1 MKRYIIAAISI
12 LVFAAGM
19 VSCTNRKVIR
29 QLDDVGSYINEHP
42 DSALSVLDS
51 LSTTGMQGREANA
64 RFALLYSMALDK
76 TYIDV
81 TDDSLINIAVE
92 WYRRHGT
99 ADERLKSYY
108 YQGRVYQNA
117 GDNEAAMESF
127 VRAETASGNENEKS
141 ETKGLLYTAMS
152 GIYIQIFDF
161 VKAELYNNRA
171 KECYLL
177 AGDTDKYAGTILF
190 SSDLH
195 YAQEESSEAI
205 ACLDS
210 VKILLDSISTSRR
223 NAYYIRSMRIKR
235 DLGDRSGLSDEL
247 NQYLSSTGAENI
259 SWLDVA
265 DYHTYLGQYDKS
277 ESALQRYREFHPEYK
292 DKPAYHIAAYTLN
305 DSLGDYRSALDDYIS
320 YSLLSDSLSLAIAE
334 QDTGFIQ
341 ERYEK
346 DLQMEKERNTRLLVT
361 LVSVFSVILLSCIAY
376 ILRLRLRQSRREKE
390 SLAAEMS
397 RYKENYSRLKQ
408 EQDELSEMLSSNP
421 PADRQCMRVL
431 NDRLELLNR
440 FFAAAISGNEETD
453 RIASHEL
460 DRLVADRD
468 MFLYTTRMTFAAA
481 HPDFISYLESKGL
494 TEHEIEYC
502 CLYAIGLKGKEIGQ
516 YIKRAC
522 HYNESSDIR
531 AKLGLGKHDT
541 NLSNY
546 LRDLL
551 AQDLAVH

>member
-1 MKRYIIAAISI
+1 MKRHI
-12 LVFAAGM
+12 LFAAVVLSIA
-19 VSCTNRKVIR
+19 VSCTDRGIIR
-29 QLDDVGSYINEHP
+29 ALDDIESCLSEHP

-51 LSTTGMQGREANA
+51 LSTTGIQGREANA
-64 RFALLYSMALDK
+64 KFALLYSMALDK
-76 TYIDV
+76 SYIDA
-81 TDDSLINIAVE
+81 TDDSLINIAVD
-92 WYRRHGT
+92 WYRKHGT

-127 VRAETASGNENEKS
+127 VRAEASES
-141 ETKGLLYTAMS
+141 EDNMSNGLLYKAMS

-161 VKAELYNNRA
+161 AKAELYNNRA

-195 YAQEESSEAI
+195 YANGDYNSTI

-210 VKILLDSISTSRR
+210 VKNMLDSISTSHR
-223 NAYYIRSMRIKR
+223 NAYYIQSMRIKR
-235 DLGDRSGLSDEL
+235 DLGDRAGLSDEL

-265 DYHTYLGQYDKS
+265 DYYTYLGQYDKS
-277 ESALQRYREFHPEYK
+277 ESALQQYREFHPEYK
-292 DKPAYHIAAYTLN
+292 DEPAYHIAAYILN
-305 DSLGDYRSALDDYIS
+305 DSLGDYREALDDYIN
-320 YSLLSDSLSLAIAE
+320 YSLLSDSLSLVIAE

-361 LVSVFSVILLSCIAY
+361 LISVFSIILLVTIAY
-376 ILRLRLRQSRREKE
+376 ILRFRLRQSRMERE

-397 RYKENYSRLKQ
+397 RYKENYSRLKL
-408 EQDELSEMLSSNP
+408 ERDELSEMLSSNP

-481 HPDFISYLESKGL
+481 HPEFINFLESHGL
-494 TEHEIEYC
+494 SEWQVEYC
-502 CLYAIGLKGKEIGQ
+502 CLYAIGLKGKEIGS
-516 YIKRAC
+516 YLNRKR
-522 HYNESSDIR
+522 HYTESSDIR
-531 AKLGLGKHDT
+531 AKLGLDEHDT
-541 NLSNY
+541 NLGIY
-546 LRDLL
+546 LRELL
-551 AQDLAVH
+551 HRE

>member
-1 MKRYIIAAISI
+1 MKRHI
-12 LVFAAGM
+12 LFAAVVLSIA
-19 VSCTNRKVIR
+19 VSCTDRGIIR
-29 QLDDVGSYINEHP
+29 ALDDIESCLSEHP

-51 LSTTGMQGREANA
+51 LSTTGIQGREANA
-64 RFALLYSMALDK
+64 KFALLYSMALDK
-76 TYIDV
+76 SYIDA
-81 TDDSLINIAVE
+81 TDDSLINIAVD
-92 WYRRHGT
+92 WYRKHGT

-127 VRAETASGNENEKS
+127 VRAEASES
-141 ETKGLLYTAMS
+141 EDNMSNGLLYKAMS

-265 DYHTYLGQYDKS
+265 DYYTYLGQYDMS
-277 ESALQRYREFHPEYK
+277 ETALQQYRKFHPEYK
-292 DKPAYHIAAYTLN
+292 DEPAYHIATYILN
-305 DSLGDYRSALDDYIS
+305 DSLGDYREALDDYIN
-320 YSLLSDSLSLAIAE
+320 YSLLSDSLSLVIAE

-346 DLQMEKERNTRLLVT
+346 NLQMEKERNTRLLVT
-361 LVSVFSVILLSCIAY
+361 LISVFSIILLVTIAY
-376 ILRLRLRQSRREKE
+376 ILRFRLRQSRMERE

-397 RYKENYSRLKQ
+397 RYKENYSRLKL
-408 EQDELSEMLSSNP
+408 ERDELSEMLSSNP

-481 HPDFISYLESKGL
+481 HPEFINFLESHGL
-494 TEHEIEYC
+494 SEWQVEYC
-502 CLYAIGLKGKEIGQ
+502 CLYAIGLKGKEIGS
-516 YIKRAC
+516 YLNRKR
-522 HYNESSDIR
+522 HYTESSDIR
-531 AKLGLGKHDT
+531 AKLGLDEHDT
-541 NLSNY
+541 NLGIY
-546 LRDLL
+546 LRELL
-551 AQDLAVH
+551 HRE

>member
-1 MKRYIIAAISI
+1 MKRHI
-12 LVFAAGM
+12 LFAAVVLSIA
-19 VSCTNRKVIR
+19 VSCTDRGIIR
-29 QLDDVGSYINEHP
+29 ALDDIESCLSEHP

-51 LSTTGMQGREANA
+51 LSTADIQGREANA
-64 RFALLYSMALDK
+64 KFALLYSMALDK
-76 TYIDV
+76 SYIDA
-81 TDDSLINIAVE
+81 TDDSLINIAVD
-92 WYRRHGT
+92 WYRKHGT

-108 YQGRVYQNA
+108 YQGRVYQIYQNA

-127 VRAETASGNENEKS
+127 VRAEASES
-141 ETKGLLYTAMS
+141 EDNMSNGLLYKAMS

-161 VKAELYNNRA
+161 AKAELYNDRA

-195 YAQEESSEAI
+195 YANGDYNSTI

-210 VKILLDSISTSRR
+210 VKTMLDSISTSHR
-223 NAYYIRSMRIKR
+223 NAYYIQSMRIKR
-235 DLGDRSGLSDEL
+235 DREDRAGLSDEL

-265 DYHTYLGQYDKS
+265 DYYTYLGQYDKS
-277 ESALQRYREFHPEYK
+277 ESALQQYREFHPEYK
-292 DKPAYHIAAYTLN
+292 DEPAYHIAAYILN
-305 DSLGDYRSALDDYIS
+305 DSLGDYREALDDYIN
-320 YSLLSDSLSLAIAE
+320 YSLLSDSLSLVIAE

-408 EQDELSEMLSSNP
+408 ERDELSEMLSSNP

>member
-1 MKRYIIAAISI
+1 MKRHI
-12 LVFAAGM
+12 LFAAVVLSIA
-19 VSCTNRKVIR
+19 VSCTDRGIIR
-29 QLDDVGSYINEHP
+29 ALDDIESCLSEHP

-51 LSTTGMQGREANA
+51 LSTADIQGREANA
-64 RFALLYSMALDK
+64 KFALLYSMALDK
-76 TYIDV
+76 SYIDA
-81 TDDSLINIAVE
+81 TDDSLINIAVD
-92 WYRRHGT
+92 WYRKHGT

-127 VRAETASGNENEKS
+127 VRAEASES
-141 ETKGLLYTAMS
+141 EDNMSNGLLYKAMS

-195 YAQEESSEAI
+195 YANGDYNSTI

-210 VKILLDSISTSRR
+210 VKTMLDSISTSHR
-223 NAYYIRSMRIKR
+223 NAYYIQSMRIKR
-235 DLGDRSGLSDEL
+235 DRGDRSGLSDEL

-265 DYHTYLGQYDKS
+265 DYYTYLGQYDMS
-277 ESALQRYREFHPEYK
+277 ETALQQYRKFHPEYK
-292 DKPAYHIAAYTLN
+292 DEPAYHIATYILN
-305 DSLGDYRSALDDYIS
+305 DSLGDYREALDDYIN
-320 YSLLSDSLSLAIAE
+320 YSLLSDSLSLVIAE

-408 EQDELSEMLSSNP
+408 ERDELSEMLSSNP

>member
-1 MKRYIIAAISI
+1 MKRHI
-12 LVFAAGM
+12 LFAAVVLSIA
-19 VSCTNRKVIR
+19 VSCTDRGIIR
-29 QLDDVGSYINEHP
+29 ALDDIESCLSEHP

-51 LSTTGMQGREANA
+51 LSTTGIQGREANA
-64 RFALLYSMALDK
+64 KFALLYSMALDK
-76 TYIDV
+76 SYIDA
-81 TDDSLINIAVE
+81 TDDSLINIAVD
-92 WYRRHGT
+92 WYRKHGT

-127 VRAETASGNENEKS
+127 VRAEASES
-141 ETKGLLYTAMS
+141 EDNMSNGLLYKAMS

-265 DYHTYLGQYDKS
+265 DYYTYLGQYDMS
-277 ESALQRYREFHPEYK
+277 ETALQQYREFHPEYK
-292 DKPAYHIAAYTLN
+292 DEPAYHIAAYILN
-305 DSLGDYRSALDDYIS
+305 DSLGDYREALDDYIN
-320 YSLLSDSLSLAIAE
+320 YSLLSDSLSLVIAE

-361 LVSVFSVILLSCIAY
+361 LISVFSIILLVTIAY
-376 ILRLRLRQSRREKE
+376 ILRFRLRQSRMERE

-453 RIASHEL
+453 RKASHEL

-481 HPDFISYLESKGL
+481 HPEFINFLESHGL
-494 TEHEIEYC
+494 SEWQVEYC
-502 CLYAIGLKGKEIGQ
+502 CLYAIGLKGKEIGS
-516 YIKRAC
+516 YLNRKR
-522 HYNESSDIR
+522 HYTESSDIR
-531 AKLGLGKHDT
+531 AKLGLDEHDT
-541 NLSNY
+541 NLGIY
-546 LRDLL
+546 LRELL
-551 AQDLAVH
+551 HRE

>member
-1 MKRYIIAAISI
+1 MKRHI
-12 LVFAAGM
+12 LFAAVVLSIA
-19 VSCTNRKVIR
+19 VSCTGRGIIR
-29 QLDDVGSYINEHP
+29 ALDDVESCLSEHP

-51 LSTTGMQGREANA
+51 LSTAGIQGREANA
-64 RFALLYSMALDK
+64 KFALLYSMALDK
-76 TYIDV
+76 SYIDA
-81 TDDSLINIAVE
+81 TDDSLINIAVD
-92 WYRRHGT
+92 WYRKHGT

-108 YQGRVYQNA
+108 YQGRVYQNS
-117 GDNEAAMESF
+117 GDNEAAMGSF
-127 VRAETASGNENEKS
+127 VRAEAASGNEKN

-171 KECYLL
+171 KNCYLL

-195 YAQEESSEAI
+195 YANGDYNSTI

-210 VKILLDSISTSRR
+210 VKTMLDSISTSHR
-223 NAYYIRSMRIKR
+223 NAYYIQSMRIKR
-235 DLGDRSGLSDEL
+235 DREDRAGLSDEL

-265 DYHTYLGQYDKS
+265 DYYTYLGQYDKS
-277 ESALQRYREFHPEYK
+277 ESALQQYREFHPEYK
-292 DKPAYHIAAYTLN
+292 DEPAYHIAAYILN
-305 DSLGDYRSALDDYIS
+305 DSLGDYREALDDYIN
-320 YSLLSDSLSLAIAE
+320 YSLLSDSLSLVIAE

-361 LVSVFSVILLSCIAY
+361 LISVFSIILLVTIAY
-376 ILRLRLRQSRREKE
+376 ILRFRLRQSRMERE

-397 RYKENYSRLKQ
+397 RYKENYSRLKL
-408 EQDELSEMLSSNP
+408 ERDELSEMLSSNP

-440 FFAAAISGNEETD
+440 FFAAAISGNEDTD
-453 RIASHEL
+453 RKASHEL

>member
-1 MKRYIIAAISI
+1 MKRHI
-12 LVFAAGM
+12 LFAAVVLSIA
-19 VSCTNRKVIR
+19 VSCTDRGIIR
-29 QLDDVGSYINEHP
+29 ALDDIESCLSEHP

-51 LSTTGMQGREANA
+51 LSTTGIQGREANA
-64 RFALLYSMALDK
+64 KFALLYSMALDK
-76 TYIDV
+76 SYIDA
-81 TDDSLINIAVE
+81 TDDSLINIAVD
-92 WYRRHGT
+92 WYRKHGT

-117 GDNEAAMESF
+117 GDNEAAMGSF
-127 VRAETASGNENEKS
+127 VRAEAASGNEKN

-195 YAQEESSEAI
+195 YANGDYNSTI

-210 VKILLDSISTSRR
+210 VKTMLDSISTSHR
-223 NAYYIRSMRIKR
+223 NAYYIQSMRIKR
-235 DLGDRSGLSDEL
+235 DRGDRSGLSDEL

-265 DYHTYLGQYDKS
+265 DYYTYLGQYDKS
-277 ESALQRYREFHPEYK
+277 ESALQQYREFHPEYK
-292 DKPAYHIAAYTLN
+292 DEPAYHIAAYILN
-305 DSLGDYRSALDDYIS
+305 DSLGDYREALDDYIN
-320 YSLLSDSLSLAIAE
+320 YSLLSDSLSLVIAE

-361 LVSVFSVILLSCIAY
+361 LISVFSIILLVTIAY
-376 ILRLRLRQSRREKE
+376 ILRFRLRQSRMERE

-408 EQDELSEMLSSNP
+408 ERDELSEMLSSNP

-453 RIASHEL
+453 RKASHEL

-481 HPDFISYLESKGL
+481 HPEFINFLESHGL
-494 TEHEIEYC
+494 SEWQVEYC
-502 CLYAIGLKGKEIGQ
+502 CLYAIGLKGKEIGS
-516 YIKRAC
+516 YLNRKR
-522 HYNESSDIR
+522 HYTESSDIR
-531 AKLGLGKHDT
+531 AKLGLDEHDT
-541 NLSNY
+541 NLGIY
-546 LRDLL
+546 LRELL
-551 AQDLAVH
+551 HRE

>member
-1 MKRYIIAAISI
+1 MKRHI
-12 LVFAAGM
+12 LFAAVVLSIA
-19 VSCTNRKVIR
+19 VSCTDRGIIR
-29 QLDDVGSYINEHP
+29 ALDDIESCLSEHP

-51 LSTTGMQGREANA
+51 LSTTGIQGREANA
-64 RFALLYSMALDK
+64 KFALLYSMALDK
-76 TYIDV
+76 SYIDA
-81 TDDSLINIAVE
+81 TDDSLINIAVD
-92 WYRRHGT
+92 WYRKHGT

-127 VRAETASGNENEKS
+127 VRAEASES
-141 ETKGLLYTAMS
+141 EDNMSNGLLYKAMS

-161 VKAELYNNRA
+161 AKAELYNNRA

-195 YAQEESSEAI
+195 YANGDYNSTI

-210 VKILLDSISTSRR
+210 VKNMLDSISTSHR
-223 NAYYIRSMRIKR
+223 NAYYIQSMRIKR
-235 DLGDRSGLSDEL
+235 DLGDRAGLSDEL

-265 DYHTYLGQYDKS
+265 DYYTYLGQYDKS
-277 ESALQRYREFHPEYK
+277 ESALQQYREFHPEYK
-292 DKPAYHIAAYTLN
+292 DEPAYHIAAYILN
-305 DSLGDYRSALDDYIS
+305 DSLGDYREALDDYIN
-320 YSLLSDSLSLAIAE
+320 YSLLSDSLSLVIAE

-361 LVSVFSVILLSCIAY
+361 LISVFSIILLVTIAY
-376 ILRLRLRQSRREKE
+376 ILRFRLRQSRMERE

-397 RYKENYSRLKQ
+397 RYKENYSRLKL
-408 EQDELSEMLSSNP
+408 ERDELSEMLSSNP

-453 RIASHEL
+453 RSASHEL

-481 HPDFISYLESKGL
+481 HPEFINFLESHGL
-494 TEHEIEYC
+494 SEWQVEYC
-502 CLYAIGLKGKEIGQ
+502 CLYAIGLKGKEIGS
-516 YIKRAC
+516 YLNRKR
-522 HYNESSDIR
+522 HYTESSDIR
-531 AKLGLGKHDT
+531 AKLGLDEHDT
-541 NLSNY
+541 NLGIY
-546 LRDLL
+546 LRELL
-551 AQDLAVH
+551 HRE

>member
-1 MKRYIIAAISI
+1 MKRHI
-12 LVFAAGM
+12 LFAAVVLSIA
-19 VSCTNRKVIR
+19 VSCTDRGIIR
-29 QLDDVGSYINEHP
+29 ALDDIESCLSEHP

-51 LSTTGMQGREANA
+51 LSTTGIQGREANA
-64 RFALLYSMALDK
+64 KFALLYSMALDK
-76 TYIDV
+76 SYIDA
-81 TDDSLINIAVE
+81 TDDSLINIAVD
-92 WYRRHGT
+92 WYRKHGT

-127 VRAETASGNENEKS
+127 VRAEASES
-141 ETKGLLYTAMS
+141 EDNMSNGLLYKAMS

-171 KECYLL
+171 KNCYLL

-195 YAQEESSEAI
+195 YANGDYNSTI

-210 VKILLDSISTSRR
+210 VKTMLDSISTSHR
-223 NAYYIRSMRIKR
+223 NAYYIQSMRIKR
-235 DLGDRSGLSDEL
+235 DRGDRSGLSDEL

-265 DYHTYLGQYDKS
+265 DYYTYLGQYDMS
-277 ESALQRYREFHPEYK
+277 ETALQQYRKFHPEYK
-292 DKPAYHIAAYTLN
+292 DEPAYHIAAYILN
-305 DSLGDYRSALDDYIS
+305 DSLGDYREALDDYIN
-320 YSLLSDSLSLAIAE
+320 YSLLSDSLSLVIAE

-361 LVSVFSVILLSCIAY
+361 LISVFSIILLVTIAY
-376 ILRLRLRQSRREKE
+376 ILRFRLRQSRMERE

-408 EQDELSEMLSSNP
+408 ERDELSEMLSSNP

-453 RIASHEL
+453 RKASHEL

-481 HPDFISYLESKGL
+481 HPEFINFLESHGL
-494 TEHEIEYC
+494 SEWQVEYC
-502 CLYAIGLKGKEIGQ
+502 CLYAIGLKGKEIGS
-516 YIKRAC
+516 YLNRKR
-522 HYNESSDIR
+522 HYTESSDIR
-531 AKLGLGKHDT
+531 AKLGLDEHDT
-541 NLSNY
+541 NLGIY
-546 LRDLL
+546 LRELL
-551 AQDLAVH
+551 HRE

>member
-1 MKRYIIAAISI
+1 MKRHI
-12 LVFAAGM
+12 LFAAVVLSIA
-19 VSCTNRKVIR
+19 VSCTDRGIIR
-29 QLDDVGSYINEHP
+29 ALDDIESCLSEHP

-51 LSTTGMQGREANA
+51 LSTTGIQGREANA
-64 RFALLYSMALDK
+64 KFALLYSMALDK
-76 TYIDV
+76 SYIDA
-81 TDDSLINIAVE
+81 TDDSLINIAVD
-92 WYRRHGT
+92 WYRKHGT

-108 YQGRVYQNA
+108 YQGRVYQNS
-117 GDNEAAMESF
+117 GDNEAAMGSF
-127 VRAETASGNENEKS
+127 VRAEAASGNEKN
-141 ETKGLLYTAMS
+141 ETKGLLYTAIS

-161 VKAELYNNRA
+161 AKAELYNNRA
-171 KECYLL
+171 KNCYLL

-195 YAQEESSEAI
+195 YANGDYNSTI

-210 VKILLDSISTSRR
+210 VKTMLDSISTSHR
-223 NAYYIRSMRIKR
+223 NAYYIQSMRIKR
-235 DLGDRSGLSDEL
+235 DREDRAGLSDEL

-265 DYHTYLGQYDKS
+265 DYYTYLGQYDKS
-277 ESALQRYREFHPEYK
+277 ESALQQYREFHPEYK
-292 DKPAYHIAAYTLN
+292 DEPAYHIAAYILN
-305 DSLGDYRSALDDYIS
+305 DSLGDYREALDDYIN
-320 YSLLSDSLSLAIAE
+320 YSLLSDSLSLVIAE

-361 LVSVFSVILLSCIAY
+361 LISVFSIILLVTIAY
-376 ILRLRLRQSRREKE
+376 ILRFRLRQSRMERE

-408 EQDELSEMLSSNP
+408 ERDELSEMLSSNP

-453 RIASHEL
+453 RKASHEL

-481 HPDFISYLESKGL
+481 HPEFINFLESHGL
-494 TEHEIEYC
+494 SEWQVEYC
-502 CLYAIGLKGKEIGQ
+502 CLYAIGLKGKEIGS
-516 YIKRAC
+516 YLNRKR
-522 HYNESSDIR
+522 HYTESSDIR
-531 AKLGLGKHDT
+531 AKLGLDEHDT
-541 NLSNY
+541 NLGIY
-546 LRDLL
+546 LRELL
-551 AQDLAVH
+551 HRE

>member
-1 MKRYIIAAISI
+1 MKRHI
-12 LVFAAGM
+12 LFAAVVLSIA
-19 VSCTNRKVIR
+19 VSCTDRGIIR
-29 QLDDVGSYINEHP
+29 ALDDIESCLSEHP

-51 LSTTGMQGREANA
+51 LSTTGIQGREANA
-64 RFALLYSMALDK
+64 KFALLYSMALDK
-76 TYIDV
+76 SYIDA
-81 TDDSLINIAVE
+81 TNDSLINIAVD
-92 WYRRHGT
+92 WYRKHGT

-127 VRAETASGNENEKS
+127 VRAEASES
-141 ETKGLLYTAMS
+141 EDNMSNGLLYKAMS

-171 KECYLL
+171 KNCYLL

-190 SSDLH
+190 SSDLQ
-195 YAQEESSEAI
+195 YANGDYNSTI

-210 VKILLDSISTSRR
+210 VKTMLDSISTSHR
-223 NAYYIRSMRIKR
+223 NAYYIQSMRIKR
-235 DLGDRSGLSDEL
+235 DRGDRSGLSDEL

-265 DYHTYLGQYDKS
+265 DYYTYLGQYDMS
-277 ESALQRYREFHPEYK
+277 ETALQQYRKFHPEYK
-292 DKPAYHIAAYTLN
+292 DEPAYHIATYILN
-305 DSLGDYRSALDDYIS
+305 DSLGDYREALDDYIN
-320 YSLLSDSLSLAIAE
+320 YSLLSDSLSLVIAE

-361 LVSVFSVILLSCIAY
+361 LISVFSIILLVTIAY
-376 ILRLRLRQSRREKE
+376 ILRFRLRQSRMERE

-397 RYKENYSRLKQ
+397 RYKENYSRLKL
-408 EQDELSEMLSSNP
+408 ERDELSEMLSSNP

-481 HPDFISYLESKGL
+481 HPEFINFLESHGL
-494 TEHEIEYC
+494 SEWQVEYC
-502 CLYAIGLKGKEIGQ
+502 CLYAIGLKGKEIGS
-516 YIKRAC
+516 YLNRKR
-522 HYNESSDIR
+522 HYTESSDIR
-531 AKLGLGKHDT
+531 AKLGLDEHDT
-541 NLSNY
+541 NLGIY
-546 LRDLL
+546 LRELL
-551 AQDLAVH
+551 HRE

>member
-1 MKRYIIAAISI
+1 MKRHI
-12 LVFAAGM
+12 LFAAVVLSIA
-19 VSCTNRKVIR
+19 VSCTDRGIIR
-29 QLDDVGSYINEHP
+29 ALDDIESCLSEHP

-51 LSTTGMQGREANA
+51 LSTTGIQGREANA
-64 RFALLYSMALDK
+64 KFALLYSMALDK
-76 TYIDV
+76 SYIDA
-81 TDDSLINIAVE
+81 TDDSLINIAVD
-92 WYRRHGT
+92 WYRKHGT

-127 VRAETASGNENEKS
+127 VRAEASES
-141 ETKGLLYTAMS
+141 EDNMSNGLLYKAMS

-195 YAQEESSEAI
+195 YANGDYNSTI

-210 VKILLDSISTSRR
+210 VKTMLDSISTSHR
-223 NAYYIRSMRIKR
+223 NAYYIQSMRIKR
-235 DLGDRSGLSDEL
+235 DRGDRSGLSDEL

-265 DYHTYLGQYDKS
+265 DYYTYLGQYDMS
-277 ESALQRYREFHPEYK
+277 ETALQQYRKFHPEYK
-292 DKPAYHIAAYTLN
+292 DEPAYHIATYILN
-305 DSLGDYRSALDDYIS
+305 DSLGDYREALDDYIN
-320 YSLLSDSLSLAIAE
+320 YSLLSDSLSLVIAE

-346 DLQMEKERNTRLLVT
+346 NLQMEKERNTRLLVT
-361 LVSVFSVILLSCIAY
+361 LISVFSIILLVTIAY
-376 ILRLRLRQSRREKE
+376 ILRFRLRQSRMERE

-408 EQDELSEMLSSNP
+408 ERDELSEMLSSNP

-481 HPDFISYLESKGL
+481 HPEFINFLESHGL
-494 TEHEIEYC
+494 SEWQVEYC
-502 CLYAIGLKGKEIGQ
+502 CLYAIGLKGKEIGS
-516 YIKRAC
+516 YLNRKR
-522 HYNESSDIR
+522 HYTESSDIR
-531 AKLGLGKHDT
+531 AKLGLDEHDT
-541 NLSNY
+541 NLGIY
-546 LRDLL
+546 LRELL
-551 AQDLAVH
+551 HRE

>member
-1 MKRYIIAAISI
+1 MKRHI
-12 LVFAAGM
+12 LFAAVVLSIA
-19 VSCTNRKVIR
+19 VSCTDRGIIR
-29 QLDDVGSYINEHP
+29 ALDDIESCLSEHP

-51 LSTTGMQGREANA
+51 LSTTGIQGREANA
-64 RFALLYSMALDK
+64 KFALLYSMALDK
-76 TYIDV
+76 SYIDA
-81 TDDSLINIAVE
+81 TDDSLINIAVD
-92 WYRRHGT
+92 WYRKHGT

-127 VRAETASGNENEKS
+127 VRAEASES
-141 ETKGLLYTAMS
+141 EDNMSNGLLYKAMS

-161 VKAELYNNRA
+161 AKAELYNNRA

-195 YAQEESSEAI
+195 YANGDYNSTI

-210 VKILLDSISTSRR
+210 VKTMLDSISTSHR
-223 NAYYIRSMRIKR
+223 NAYYIQSMRIKR

-265 DYHTYLGQYDKS
+265 DYYTYLGQYDMS
-277 ESALQRYREFHPEYK
+277 ETALQQYREFHPEYK
-292 DKPAYHIAAYTLN
+292 DEPAYHIAAYILN
-305 DSLGDYRSALDDYIS
+305 DSLGDYREALDDYIN
-320 YSLLSDSLSLAIAE
+320 YSLLSDSLSLVIAE

-361 LVSVFSVILLSCIAY
+361 LISVFSIILLVTIAY
-376 ILRLRLRQSRREKE
+376 ILRFRLRQSRMERE

-408 EQDELSEMLSSNP
+408 ERDELSEMLSSNP

-453 RIASHEL
+453 RKASHEL

-481 HPDFISYLESKGL
+481 HPDFINFLESHGL
-494 TEHEIEYC
+494 SEWQVEYC
-502 CLYAIGLKGKEIGQ
+502 CLYAIGLKGKEIGS
-516 YIKRAC
+516 YLNRKR
-522 HYNESSDIR
+522 HYTESSDIR
-531 AKLGLGKHDT
+531 AKLGLDEHDT
-541 NLSNY
+541 NLGIY
-546 LRDLL
+546 LRELL
-551 AQDLAVH
+551 HRE

>member
-1 MKRYIIAAISI
+1 MKRHI
-12 LVFAAGM
+12 LFAAVVLSIA
-19 VSCTNRKVIR
+19 VSCTDRGIIR
-29 QLDDVGSYINEHP
+29 ALDDIESCLSEHP

-51 LSTTGMQGREANA
+51 LSTTGIQGREANA
-64 RFALLYSMALDK
+64 KFALLYSMALDK
-76 TYIDV
+76 SYIDA
-81 TDDSLINIAVE
+81 TDDSLINIAVD
-92 WYRRHGT
+92 WYRKHGT

-127 VRAETASGNENEKS
+127 VRAEASES
-141 ETKGLLYTAMS
+141 EDNMSNGLLYKAMS

-195 YAQEESSEAI
+195 YANGDYNSTI

-210 VKILLDSISTSRR
+210 VKTMLDSISTSHR
-223 NAYYIRSMRIKR
+223 NAYYIQSMRIKR
-235 DLGDRSGLSDEL
+235 DRGDRSGLSDEL

-265 DYHTYLGQYDKS
+265 DYYTYLGQYDMS
-277 ESALQRYREFHPEYK
+277 ETALQQYRKFHPEYK
-292 DKPAYHIAAYTLN
+292 DEPAYHIATYILN
-305 DSLGDYRSALDDYIS
+305 DSLGDYREALDDYIN
-320 YSLLSDSLSLAIAE
+320 YSLLSDSLSLVIAE

-408 EQDELSEMLSSNP
+408 ERDELSEMLSSNP

-440 FFAAAISGNEETD
+440 FFAAAISGNEDTD
-453 RIASHEL
+453 RKASHEL

>member
-1 MKRYIIAAISI
+1 MKRHI
-12 LVFAAGM
+12 LFAAVVLSIA
-19 VSCTNRKVIR
+19 VSCTDRGIIR
-29 QLDDVGSYINEHP
+29 ALDDIESCLSEHP

-51 LSTTGMQGREANA
+51 LSTTGIQGREANA
-64 RFALLYSMALDK
+64 KFALLYSMALDK
-76 TYIDV
+76 SYIDA
-81 TDDSLINIAVE
+81 TDDSLINIAVD
-92 WYRRHGT
+92 WYRKHGT

-127 VRAETASGNENEKS
+127 VRAEASES
-141 ETKGLLYTAMS
+141 EDNMSNGLLYKAMS

-161 VKAELYNNRA
+161 LKAELYNNRA

-195 YAQEESSEAI
+195 YANGDYNSTI

-210 VKILLDSISTSRR
+210 VKTMLDSISTSHR
-223 NAYYIRSMRIKR
+223 NAYYIQSMRIKR
-235 DLGDRSGLSDEL
+235 DRGDRSGLSDEL

-265 DYHTYLGQYDKS
+265 DYYTYLGQYDMS
-277 ESALQRYREFHPEYK
+277 ETALQQYRKFHPEYK
-292 DKPAYHIAAYTLN
+292 DEPAYHIATYILN
-305 DSLGDYRSALDDYIS
+305 DSLGDYREALDDYIN
-320 YSLLSDSLSLAIAE
+320 YSLLSDSLSLVIAE

-346 DLQMEKERNTRLLVT
+346 NLQMEKERNTRLLVT
-361 LVSVFSVILLSCIAY
+361 LISVFSIILLVTIAY
-376 ILRLRLRQSRREKE
+376 ILRFRLRQSRMERE

-408 EQDELSEMLSSNP
+408 ERDELSEMLSSNP

-481 HPDFISYLESKGL
+481 HPEFINFLESHGL
-494 TEHEIEYC
+494 SEWQVEYC
-502 CLYAIGLKGKEIGQ
+502 CLYAIGLKGKEIGS
-516 YIKRAC
+516 YLNRKR
-522 HYNESSDIR
+522 HYTESSDIR
-531 AKLGLGKHDT
+531 AKLGLDEHDT
-541 NLSNY
+541 NLGIY
-546 LRDLL
+546 LRELL
-551 AQDLAVH
+551 HRE

>member
-1 MKRYIIAAISI
+1 MKRHI
-12 LVFAAGM
+12 LFAAVVLSIA
-19 VSCTNRKVIR
+19 VSCTDRGIIR
-29 QLDDVGSYINEHP
+29 ALDDIESCLSEHP

-51 LSTTGMQGREANA
+51 LSTAGIQGREANA
-64 RFALLYSMALDK
+64 KFALLYSMALDK
-76 TYIDV
+76 SYIDA
-81 TDDSLINIAVE
+81 TDDSLINIAVD
-92 WYRRHGT
+92 WYRKHGT

-108 YQGRVYQNA
+108 YQGRVYQNS
-117 GDNEAAMESF
+117 GDNEAAMGSF
-127 VRAETASGNENEKS
+127 VRAEAAES
-141 ETKGLLYTAMS
+141 EDNMSNGLLYKAMS

-190 SSDLH
+190 SSDLQ
-195 YAQEESSEAI
+195 YANGDYNSTI

-210 VKILLDSISTSRR
+210 VKTMLDSISTSHR
-223 NAYYIRSMRIKR
+223 NAYYIQSMRIKR

-265 DYHTYLGQYDKS
+265 DYYTYLGQYDMS
-277 ESALQRYREFHPEYK
+277 ETALQQYREFHPEYK
-292 DKPAYHIAAYTLN
+292 DEPAYHIAAYILN
-305 DSLGDYRSALDDYIS
+305 DSLGDYREALDDYIN
-320 YSLLSDSLSLAIAE
+320 YSLLSDSLSLVIAE

-361 LVSVFSVILLSCIAY
+361 LISVFSIILLVTIAY
-376 ILRLRLRQSRREKE
+376 ILRFRLRQSRMERE

-408 EQDELSEMLSSNP
+408 ERDELSEMLSSNP

-453 RIASHEL
+453 RKASHEL

-481 HPDFISYLESKGL
+481 HPEFINFLESHGL
-494 TEHEIEYC
+494 SEWQVEYC
-502 CLYAIGLKGKEIGQ
+502 CLYAIGLKGKEIGS
-516 YIKRAC
+516 YLNRKR
-522 HYNESSDIR
+522 HYTESSDIR
-531 AKLGLGKHDT
+531 AKLGLDEHDT
-541 NLSNY
+541 NLGIY
-546 LRDLL
+546 LRELL
-551 AQDLAVH
+551 HRE

>member
-1 MKRYIIAAISI
+1 MKRHI
-12 LVFAAGM
+12 LFAAVVLSIA
-19 VSCTNRKVIR
+19 VSCTDRGIIR
-29 QLDDVGSYINEHP
+29 ALDDIESCLSEHP

-51 LSTTGMQGREANA
+51 LSTAGIQGREANA
-64 RFALLYSMALDK
+64 KFALLYSMALDK
-76 TYIDV
+76 SYIDA
-81 TDDSLINIAVE
+81 TDDSLINIAVD
-92 WYRRHGT
+92 WYRKHGT

-108 YQGRVYQNA
+108 YQGRVYQNS
-117 GDNEAAMESF
+117 GDNEAAMGSF
-127 VRAETASGNENEKS
+127 VRAEAASGNEKN

-161 VKAELYNNRA
+161 AKAELYNNRA
-171 KECYLL
+171 KNCYLL

-195 YAQEESSEAI
+195 YANGDYNSTI

-210 VKILLDSISTSRR
+210 VKTMLDSISTSHR
-223 NAYYIRSMRIKR
+223 NAYYIQSMRIKR
-235 DLGDRSGLSDEL
+235 DRGDRSGLSDEL

-265 DYHTYLGQYDKS
+265 DYYTYLGQYDMS
-277 ESALQRYREFHPEYK
+277 ETALQQYRKFHPEYK
-292 DKPAYHIAAYTLN
+292 DEPAYHIATYILN
-305 DSLGDYRSALDDYIS
+305 DSLGDYREALDDYIN
-320 YSLLSDSLSLAIAE
+320 YSLLSDSLSLVIAE

-361 LVSVFSVILLSCIAY
+361 LISVFSIILLVTIAY
-376 ILRLRLRQSRREKE
+376 ILRFRLRQSRMERE

-408 EQDELSEMLSSNP
+408 ERDELSEMLSSNP

-453 RIASHEL
+453 RSASHEL

-481 HPDFISYLESKGL
+481 HPDFINFLESHGL
-494 TEHEIEYC
+494 SEWQVEYC
-502 CLYAIGLKGKEIGQ
+502 CLYAIGLKGKEIGS
-516 YIKRAC
+516 YLNRKR
-522 HYNESSDIR
+522 HYTESSDIR
-531 AKLGLGKHDT
+531 AKLGLDEHDT
-541 NLSNY
+541 NLGIY
-546 LRDLL
+546 LRELL
-551 AQDLAVH
+551 HRE

>member
-1 MKRYIIAAISI
+1 MKRHI
-12 LVFAAGM
+12 LFAAVVLSIA
-19 VSCTNRKVIR
+19 VSCTSRGIIR
-29 QLDDVGSYINEHP
+29 ALDDIESCLSEHP
-42 DSALSVLDS
+42 DGALSVLDS
-51 LSTTGMQGREANA
+51 MSAESIRGREANA
-64 RFALLYSMALDK
+64 KFALLYSMALDK
-76 TYIDV
+76 SYIDA
-81 TDDSLINIAVE
+81 TDDSLINIAVD
-92 WYRRHGT
+92 WYRKHGT

-108 YQGRVYQNA
+108 YQGRVYQNS

-127 VRAETASGNENEKS
+127 VRAEASES
-141 ETKGLLYTAMS
+141 EDNMSNGLLYKAMS

-161 VKAELYNNRA
+161 AKAELYNDRA

-195 YAQEESSEAI
+195 YANGDYNSTI

-210 VKILLDSISTSRR
+210 VKTMLDSISTSHR
-223 NAYYIRSMRIKR
+223 NAYYIQSMRIKR
-235 DLGDRSGLSDEL
+235 DRGDRSGLSDEL

-265 DYHTYLGQYDKS
+265 DYYTYLGQYDMS
-277 ESALQRYREFHPEYK
+277 ETALQQYRKFHPEYK
-292 DKPAYHIAAYTLN
+292 DEPAYHIATYILN
-305 DSLGDYRSALDDYIS
+305 DSLGDYREALDDYIN
-320 YSLLSDSLSLAIAE
+320 YSLLSDSLSLVIAE

-361 LVSVFSVILLSCIAY
+361 LISVFSIILLVTIAY
-376 ILRLRLRQSRREKE
+376 ILRFRLRQSRMERE

-397 RYKENYSRLKQ
+397 RYKENYSRLKL
-408 EQDELSEMLSSNP
+408 ERDELSEMLSSNP

-453 RIASHEL
+453 RKASHEL

-481 HPDFISYLESKGL
+481 HPEFINFLESHGL
-494 TEHEIEYC
+494 SEWQVEYC
-502 CLYAIGLKGKEIGQ
+502 CLYAIGLKGKEIGS
-516 YIKRAC
+516 YLNRKR
-522 HYNESSDIR
+522 HYTESSDIR
-531 AKLGLGKHDT
+531 AKLGLDEHDT
-541 NLSNY
+541 NLGIY
-546 LRDLL
+546 LRELL
-551 AQDLAVH
+551 HRE

>member
-1 MKRYIIAAISI
+1 MKRHI
-12 LVFAAGM
+12 LFAAVVLSIA
-19 VSCTNRKVIR
+19 VSCTDRGIIR
-29 QLDDVGSYINEHP
+29 ALDDIESCLSEHP

-51 LSTTGMQGREANA
+51 LSTAGIQGREANA
-64 RFALLYSMALDK
+64 KFALLYSMALDK
-76 TYIDV
+76 SYIDA
-81 TDDSLINIAVE
+81 TDDSLINIAVD
-92 WYRRHGT
+92 WYRKHGT

-108 YQGRVYQNA
+108 YQGRVYQNS
-117 GDNEAAMESF
+117 GDNEAAMGSF
-127 VRAETASGNENEKS
+127 VRAEAASGNEKN

-171 KECYLL
+171 KNCYLL

-195 YAQEESSEAI
+195 YANGDYNSTI

-210 VKILLDSISTSRR
+210 VKTMLDSISTSHR
-223 NAYYIRSMRIKR
+223 NAYYIQSMRIKR
-235 DLGDRSGLSDEL
+235 DREDRAGLSDEL

-265 DYHTYLGQYDKS
+265 DYYTYLGQYDKS
-277 ESALQRYREFHPEYK
+277 ESALQQYREFHPEYK
-292 DKPAYHIAAYTLN
+292 DEPAYHIAAYILN
-305 DSLGDYRSALDDYIS
+305 DSLGDYREALDDYIN
-320 YSLLSDSLSLAIAE
+320 YSLLSDSLSLVIAE

-361 LVSVFSVILLSCIAY
+361 LISVFSIILLVTIAY
-376 ILRLRLRQSRREKE
+376 ILRFRLRQSRMERE

-397 RYKENYSRLKQ
+397 RYKENYSRLKL
-408 EQDELSEMLSSNP
+408 ERDELSEMLSSNP

-453 RIASHEL
+453 R
-460 DRLVADRD
+460 RTGTC
-468 MFLYTTRMTFAAA
+468 F
-481 HPDFISYLESKGL
+481 
-494 TEHEIEYC
+494 
-502 CLYAIGLKGKEIGQ
+502 
-516 YIKRAC
+516 YIP
-522 HYNESSDIR
+522 
-531 AKLGLGKHDT
+531 LG
-541 NLSNY
+541 
-546 LRDLL
+546 
-551 AQDLAVH
+551 

>member
-1 MKRYIIAAISI
+1 MKRHI
-12 LVFAAGM
+12 LFAAVVLSIA
-19 VSCTNRKVIR
+19 VSCTDRGIIR
-29 QLDDVGSYINEHP
+29 ALDDIESCLSEHP

-51 LSTTGMQGREANA
+51 LSTAGIQGREANA
-64 RFALLYSMALDK
+64 KFALLYSMALDK
-76 TYIDV
+76 SYIDA
-81 TDDSLINIAVE
+81 TDDSLINIAVD
-92 WYRRHGT
+92 WYRKHGT

-127 VRAETASGNENEKS
+127 VRAEASES
-141 ETKGLLYTAMS
+141 EDNMSNGLLYKAMS

-161 VKAELYNNRA
+161 AKAELYNNRA
-171 KECYLL
+171 KNCYLL

-195 YAQEESSEAI
+195 YANGDYNSTI

-210 VKILLDSISTSRR
+210 VKTMLDSISTSRR
-223 NAYYIRSMRIKR
+223 NAYYIQSMRIKR
-235 DLGDRSGLSDEL
+235 DREDRAGLSDEL

-265 DYHTYLGQYDKS
+265 DYYTYLGQYDKS
-277 ESALQRYREFHPEYK
+277 ESALQQYREFHPEYK
-292 DKPAYHIAAYTLN
+292 DEPAYHIAAYILN
-305 DSLGDYRSALDDYIS
+305 DSLGDYREALDDYIN
-320 YSLLSDSLSLAIAE
+320 YSLLSDSLSLVIAE

-408 EQDELSEMLSSNP
+408 ERDELSEMLSSNP

-440 FFAAAISGNEETD
+440 FFAAAISGNEDTD
-453 RIASHEL
+453 RKASHEL

-481 HPDFISYLESKGL
+481 HPEFINFLESHGL
-494 TEHEIEYC
+494 SEWQVEYC
-502 CLYAIGLKGKEIGQ
+502 CLYAIGLKGKEIGS
-516 YIKRAC
+516 YLNRKR
-522 HYNESSDIR
+522 HYTESSDIR
-531 AKLGLGKHDT
+531 AKLGLDEHDT
-541 NLSNY
+541 NLGIY
-546 LRDLL
+546 LRELL
-551 AQDLAVH
+551 HRE

>member
-1 MKRYIIAAISI
+1 MKRHI
-12 LVFAAGM
+12 LFAAVVLSIA
-19 VSCTNRKVIR
+19 VSCTDRGIIR
-29 QLDDVGSYINEHP
+29 ALDDIESCLSEHP

-51 LSTTGMQGREANA
+51 LSTTGIQGREANA
-64 RFALLYSMALDK
+64 KFALLYSMALDK
-76 TYIDV
+76 SYIDA
-81 TDDSLINIAVE
+81 TDDSLINIAVD
-92 WYRRHGT
+92 WYRKHGT

-127 VRAETASGNENEKS
+127 VRAEASES
-141 ETKGLLYTAMS
+141 EDNMSNGLLYKAMS

-195 YAQEESSEAI
+195 YANGDYNSTI

-210 VKILLDSISTSRR
+210 VKTMLDSISTSHR
-223 NAYYIRSMRIKR
+223 NAYYIQSMRIKR
-235 DLGDRSGLSDEL
+235 DRGDRSGLSDEL

-265 DYHTYLGQYDKS
+265 DYYTYLGQYDMS
-277 ESALQRYREFHPEYK
+277 ETALQQYRKFHPEYK
-292 DKPAYHIAAYTLN
+292 DEPAYHIATYILN
-305 DSLGDYRSALDDYIS
+305 DSLGDYREALDDYIN
-320 YSLLSDSLSLAIAE
+320 YSLLSDSLSLVIAE

-361 LVSVFSVILLSCIAY
+361 LISVFSIILLVTIAY
-376 ILRLRLRQSRREKE
+376 ILRFRLRQSRMERE

-397 RYKENYSRLKQ
+397 RYKENYSRLKL
-408 EQDELSEMLSSNP
+408 ERDELSEMLSSNP

-453 RIASHEL
+453 RKASHEL

-481 HPDFISYLESKGL
+481 HPEFINFLESHGL
-494 TEHEIEYC
+494 SEWQVEYC
-502 CLYAIGLKGKEIGQ
+502 CLYAIGLKGKEIGS
-516 YIKRAC
+516 YLNRKR
-522 HYNESSDIR
+522 HYTESSDIR
-531 AKLGLGKHDT
+531 AKLGLDEHDT
-541 NLSNY
+541 NLGIY
-546 LRDLL
+546 LRELL
-551 AQDLAVH
+551 HRE

>member
-1 MKRYIIAAISI
+1 
-12 LVFAAGM
+12 
-19 VSCTNRKVIR
+19 
-29 QLDDVGSYINEHP
+29 
-42 DSALSVLDS
+42 
-51 LSTTGMQGREANA
+51 
-64 RFALLYSMALDK
+64 
-76 TYIDV
+76 
-81 TDDSLINIAVE
+81 
-92 WYRRHGT
+92 
-99 ADERLKSYY
+99 
-108 YQGRVYQNA
+108 
-117 GDNEAAMESF
+117 
-127 VRAETASGNENEKS
+127 
-141 ETKGLLYTAMS
+141 
-152 GIYIQIFDF
+152 
-161 VKAELYNNRA
+161 
-171 KECYLL
+171 
-177 AGDTDKYAGTILF
+177 
-190 SSDLH
+190 
-195 YAQEESSEAI
+195 
-205 ACLDS
+205 
-210 VKILLDSISTSRR
+210 
-223 NAYYIRSMRIKR
+223 MRIKR

-292 DKPAYHIAAYTLN
+292 DKPAYHIATYTLN

-408 EQDELSEMLSSNP
+408 ERDELSEMLSSNP

-481 HPDFISYLESKGL
+481 HPDFISYLESQGL

>member
-1 MKRYIIAAISI
+1 MKRYIKAAISI
-12 LVFAAGM
+12 LTLTTGAI
-19 VSCTNRKVIR
+19 SCSDRDIIR
-29 QLDDVGSYINEHP
+29 QLDDVEAYLSEHP

-51 LSTTGMQGREANA
+51 LSTTGIRGREANA
-64 RFALLYSMALDK
+64 KFALLYSIALDK
-76 TYIDV
+76 SYIDA
-81 TDDSLINIAVE
+81 TDDSLINIAVD
-92 WYRRHGT
+92 WYRKHGT

-117 GDNEAAMESF
+117 GDNEAAMGSF
-127 VRAETASGNENEKS
+127 VRAEAASGNEKN

-195 YAQEESSEAI
+195 YAQEEYSEAI

-210 VKILLDSISTSRR
+210 VKILLDSISTTRR
-223 NAYYIRSMRIKR
+223 NAYYIQSMRIKK
-235 DLGDRSGLSDEL
+235 DQGDRAGLSDEL
-247 NQYLSSTGAENI
+247 NQYISSAGAEDI

-265 DYHTYLGQYDKS
+265 DYYTYLGQYDMS
-277 ESALQRYREFHPEYK
+277 ESALKQYREFHPEYK
-292 DKPAYHIAAYTLN
+292 DEPAYHIASYSLN
-305 DSLGDYRSALDDYIS
+305 DSLGDYRASLDDYIN
-320 YSLLSDSLSLAIAE
+320 YSLLSDSLSLVIAE

-346 DLQMEKERNTRLLVT
+346 DLQMEKERNTRLLVS
-361 LVSVFSVILLSCIAY
+361 LVSVFSVILLSGIAY
-376 ILRLRLRQSRREKE
+376 ILRFRLRQSRRDKE
-390 SLAAEMS
+390 SLAAEMA

-408 EQDELSEMLSSNP
+408 ERDELSETLSSNP

-481 HPDFISYLESKGL
+481 HPEFISYLESKGL

>member
-1 MKRYIIAAISI
+1 MKRHI
-12 LVFAAGM
+12 LFAAVVLSIA
-19 VSCTNRKVIR
+19 VSCTDRGIIR
-29 QLDDVGSYINEHP
+29 ALDDIESCLSEHP

-51 LSTTGMQGREANA
+51 LSTADIQGREANA
-64 RFALLYSMALDK
+64 KFALLYSMALDK
-76 TYIDV
+76 SYIDA
-81 TDDSLINIAVE
+81 TDDSLINIAVD
-92 WYRRHGT
+92 WYRKHGT

-117 GDNEAAMESF
+117 GDNDMESF
-127 VRAETASGNENEKS
+127 VRAEASES
-141 ETKGLLYTAMS
+141 EDNMSNGLLYKAMS

-161 VKAELYNNRA
+161 AKAELYNDRA

-210 VKILLDSISTSRR
+210 VKILLDSISTSHR
-223 NAYYIRSMRIKR
+223 NAYYIQSMRIKR
-235 DLGDRSGLSDEL
+235 DREDRAGLSDEL

-265 DYHTYLGQYDKS
+265 DYYTYLGQYDKS
-277 ESALQRYREFHPEYK
+277 ESALQQYREFHPEYK
-292 DKPAYHIAAYTLN
+292 DEPAYHIAAYILN
-305 DSLGDYRSALDDYIS
+305 DSLGDYREALDDYIN
-320 YSLLSDSLSLAIAE
+320 YSLLSDSLSLVIAE

-361 LVSVFSVILLSCIAY
+361 LISVFSIILLVTIAY
-376 ILRLRLRQSRREKE
+376 ILRFRLRQSRREKE

-408 EQDELSEMLSSNP
+408 ELDELSEMLSSNP

-440 FFAAAISGNEETD
+440 FFAAAISGNEDTD
-453 RIASHEL
+453 RKASHEL

>member
-1 MKRYIIAAISI
+1 MKRHI
-12 LVFAAGM
+12 LFAAVVLSIA
-19 VSCTNRKVIR
+19 VSCTDRGIIR
-29 QLDDVGSYINEHP
+29 ALDDIESCLSEHP

-51 LSTTGMQGREANA
+51 LSTTGIQGREANA
-64 RFALLYSMALDK
+64 KFALLYSMALDK
-76 TYIDV
+76 SYIDA
-81 TDDSLINIAVE
+81 TDDSLINIAVD
-92 WYRRHGT
+92 WYRKHGT

-127 VRAETASGNENEKS
+127 VRAEASES
-141 ETKGLLYTAMS
+141 EDNMSNGLLYKAMS

-195 YAQEESSEAI
+195 YANGDYNSTI

-210 VKILLDSISTSRR
+210 VKTMLDSISTSHR
-223 NAYYIRSMRIKR
+223 NAYYIQSMRIKR
-235 DLGDRSGLSDEL
+235 DRGDRSGLSDEL

-265 DYHTYLGQYDKS
+265 DYYTYLGQYDMS
-277 ESALQRYREFHPEYK
+277 ETALQQYRKFHPEYK
-292 DKPAYHIAAYTLN
+292 DEPAYHIATYILS
-305 DSLGDYRSALDDYIS
+305 DSLGDYREALDDYIN
-320 YSLLSDSLSLAIAE
+320 YSLLSDSLSLVIAE

-361 LVSVFSVILLSCIAY
+361 LISVFSIILLVTIAY
-376 ILRLRLRQSRREKE
+376 ILRFRLRQSRMERE

-397 RYKENYSRLKQ
+397 RYKENYSRLKL
-408 EQDELSEMLSSNP
+408 ERDELSEMLSSNP

-481 HPDFISYLESKGL
+481 HPDFINFLESHGL
-494 TEHEIEYC
+494 SEWQVEYC
-502 CLYAIGLKGKEIGQ
+502 CLYAIGLKGKEIGS
-516 YIKRAC
+516 YLNRKR
-522 HYNESSDIR
+522 HYTESSDIR
-531 AKLGLGKHDT
+531 AKLGLDEHDT
-541 NLSNY
+541 NLGIY
-546 LRDLL
+546 LRELL
-551 AQDLAVH
+551 HRE

>member
-1 MKRYIIAAISI
+1 MKRHI
-12 LVFAAGM
+12 LFAAVVLSIA
-19 VSCTNRKVIR
+19 VSCTDRGIIR
-29 QLDDVGSYINEHP
+29 ALDDIESCLSEHP

-51 LSTTGMQGREANA
+51 LSTTGIQGREANA
-64 RFALLYSMALDK
+64 KFALLYSMALDK
-76 TYIDV
+76 SYIDA
-81 TDDSLINIAVE
+81 TDDSLINIAVD
-92 WYRRHGT
+92 WYRKHGT

-127 VRAETASGNENEKS
+127 VRAEASES
-141 ETKGLLYTAMS
+141 EDNMSNGLLYKAMS

-265 DYHTYLGQYDKS
+265 DYYTYLGQYDMS
-277 ESALQRYREFHPEYK
+277 ETALQQYREFHPEYK
-292 DKPAYHIAAYTLN
+292 DEPAYHIAAYILN
-305 DSLGDYRSALDDYIS
+305 DSLGDYREALDDYIN
-320 YSLLSDSLSLAIAE
+320 YSLLSDSLSLVIAE

-361 LVSVFSVILLSCIAY
+361 LISVFSIILLVTIAY
-376 ILRLRLRQSRREKE
+376 ILRFRLRQSRMERE

-408 EQDELSEMLSSNP
+408 ERDELSEMLSSNP

-453 RIASHEL
+453 RKASHEL

-481 HPDFISYLESKGL
+481 HPEFINFLESHGL
-494 TEHEIEYC
+494 SEWQVEYC
-502 CLYAIGLKGKEIGQ
+502 CLYAIGLKGKEIGS
-516 YIKRAC
+516 YLNRKR
-522 HYNESSDIR
+522 HYTESSDIR
-531 AKLGLGKHDT
+531 AKLGLDEHDT
-541 NLSNY
+541 NLGIY
-546 LRDLL
+546 LRELL
-551 AQDLAVH
+551 HRE

>member
-12 LVFAAGM
+12 LAFAASM
-19 VSCTNRKVIR
+19 VSCTDHEVIR
-29 QLDDVGSYINEHP
+29 QLDDVEAYLSEHP

-51 LSTTGMQGREANA
+51 LSTTGIRGREANA
-64 RFALLYSMALDK
+64 KFALLYSIALDK
-76 TYIDV
+76 SYIDA
-81 TDDSLINIAVE
+81 TDDSLINIAVD
-92 WYRRHGT
+92 WYRKHGT

-108 YQGRVYQNA
+108 YQGRVYQNS
-117 GDNEAAMESF
+117 GDNEAAMGSF
-127 VRAETASGNENEKS
+127 VRAEAASGNEKN

-277 ESALQRYREFHPEYK
+277 ESALQRYREFHLEYK

-481 HPDFISYLESKGL
+481 HPDFVSYLESKGL